1 MKEINHR
8 QWVMNNLES
17 IKDAYAR
24 AMAVLGDPE
33 KEHVHEMVVDVVA
46 DMVIAKAFLESSLT
60 LRGGR
65 DEVETK

>member
-1 MKEINHR
+1 MNQR
-8 QWVMNNLES
+8 QWVMNNLDA
-17 IKDAYAR
+17 IKEAYAR

-33 KEHVHEMVVDVVA
+33 KEHVHEMVVDAVA

>member
-33 KEHVHEMVVDVVA
+33 KAHVHEMVVDVVA
-46 DMVIAKAFLESSLT
+46 DMVIAKAFLESSLSMK
-60 LRGGR
+60 
-65 DEVETK
+65 EK